1 MTEEQRAI
9 KLCRSV
15 AGQRYRCLWDAHYM
29 YNKSGFFTLEYDQ
42 NCCAPED
49 RVLFQF
55 GDDSLSTLMDAE
67 TFLRFYTFCAP
78 A

>member
-42 NCCAPED
+42 NCCAP
-49 RVLFQF
+49 
-55 GDDSLSTLMDAE
+55 
-67 TFLRFYTFCAP
+67 YAP
-78 A
+78 LQ